1 MKKNRAEVAI
11 VMDCKED
18 GGDDDEDD
26 DDDDGEDD
34 HDDDCFEL
42 FERERKIL
50 TPPFRLIKKERS
62 AKD

>member
-1 MKKNRAEVAI
+1 MKKKRAEVEI
-11 VMDCKED
+11 VKDCKED
-18 GGDDDEDD
+18 GGDD

>member
-18 GGDDDEDD
+18 GGDDD
-26 DDDDGEDD
+26 EDD

>member
-1 MKKNRAEVAI
+1 MI
-11 VMDCKED
+11 VKECKED

-62 AKD
+62 PKD

>member
-1 MKKNRAEVAI
+1 MKKNRAEVVI
-11 VMDCKED
+11 VKHCKED